1 MGILDDIRSAGRAAA
16 RGAALRWVTESD
28 DDVPFS
34 AMEAALAKSGMAS
47 PGADRPSIAQP
58 TNEVPRAMFHDP
70 YSVTDWGGWRQRP
83 SAMTYETLRLMA
95 QQNTVIGA
103 IINLRVNQLA
113 QFARPQ
119 QDRYERGF
127 RVVLRDRRDNSR
139 SMTKAEEKRATEIE
153 RMLETTGFL
162 LPGEKPQDRDS
173 FRTFLK
179 KSVRDVL
186 TYDQWCFEKLRDRHG
201 RPSRFICLPS
211 ETIRPAVV
219 DIEHQSVQERRER
232 VAYVQ
237 TFENSV
243 IAEFGVDELA
253 WCIMNP
259 RSDLRANNFGLS
271 PVEQIVRL
279 VTAWL
284 YGFEYNQRFF
294 SQGSAIKGLIN
305 IKGTIPDKQMRAF
318 RRMWYQ
324 MVSGVQNAWRTPIL
338 NSEEIQW
345 VSMHS
350 NNREMEYSSWMDWLT
365 KLICAIYGVDPIE
378 INFQFGNTGQS
389 STLSQGSQEEKV
401 VESKDKGLRPLVDH
415 VVDAINH
422 HLVWELEPDFEF
434 AFSGL
439 DTAAEEKEREAIVSL
454 TSSVLTVNEGRA
466 KLGEAPLPGELGNVI
481 RDTNW
486 LQWAQSQL
494 QPQPGADAMGGAP
507 GADGGADGLLSD
519 PEDDADDDLLSG
531 APDTGDDDDGDDEPL
546 HATAPKRPK
555 GGGGPKARVAMM
567 DDDDGDDLLARS
579 SRVEAAALGEL
590 RKAHRAMM
598 LNGDRQVIEI
608 IIPREE

>member
-1 MGILDDIRSAGRAAA
+1 MGFFDDIRSAGRAGVRAA
-16 RGAALRWVTESD
+16 AMRWVTESD
-28 DDVPFS
+28 EDVSFD
-34 AMEAALAKSGMAS
+34 AMEAALSKSGLATS
-47 PGADRPSIAQP
+47 GAQAPSIAQP
-58 TNEVPRAMFHDP
+58 SHEVPRAMFHDP

-103 IINLRVNQLA
+103 IINLRVNQIA

-119 QDRYERGF
+119 QDRYDRGF
-127 RVVLRDRRDNSR
+127 RIVLRDRRDRSR
-139 SMTKAEEKRATEIE
+139 SMSKIEEKRATEIE
-153 RMLETTGFL
+153 RMIETTGFL

-186 TYDQWCFEKLRDRHG
+186 TYDQWCFEKLRDRQG

-253 WCIMNP
+253 WLIMNP

-350 NNREMEYSSWMDWLT
+350 NNREMEYAAWMDWLT

-389 STLSQGSQEEKV
+389 SSLNAGSQEDKV
-401 VESKDKGLRPLVDH
+401 VESKDKGLRPLIDHLVDGL
-415 VVDAINH
+415 NQ

-434 AFSGL
+434 SFSGL
-439 DTAAEEKEREAIVSL
+439 DQQAEETERKGIIEL
-454 TSSVLTVNEGRA
+454 TKSILTVNEGRA
-466 KLGEAPLPGELGNVI
+466 KLGEEPLPAELGNVI
-481 RDTNW
+481 LDQTW
-486 LQWAQSQL
+486 LAWAQAQM
-494 QPQPGADAMGGAP
+494 QPQPDEGGMP
-507 GADGGADGLLSD
+507 GEEPGGGGDGLLSD
-519 PEDDADDDLLSG
+519 PEDDAGDDLL
-531 APDTGDDDDGDDEPL
+531 ADAGDDADDDSEDEPL
-546 HATAPKRPK
+546 HATAPKGKSPR
-555 GGGGPKARVAMM
+555 GSAAMM
-567 DDDDGDDLLARS
+567 SDDDDDDLLARS
-579 SRVEAAALGEL
+579 SRVEALATEEL

-598 LNGDRQVIEI
+598 IAGDRQTIEI
-608 IIPREE
+608 IFPREE

>member
-1 MGILDDIRSAGRAAA
+1 MGFFDDVRDAGRAGLRA
-16 RGAALRWVTESD
+16 AALRWVRESD
-28 DDVPFS
+28 DDVSFDE
-34 AMEAALAKSGMAS
+34 MESALAKGGLAS
-47 PGADRPSIAQP
+47 PGAQKPTIAQP

-127 RVVLRDRRDNSR
+127 RIVLRDRRDRSR

-186 TYDQWCFEKLRDRHG
+186 TYDQWCFEKLRDRNG

-219 DIEHQSVQERRER
+219 DVEHQSVQESRER

-350 NNREMEYSSWMDWLT
+350 NNREMEYSAWMDWLT

-389 STLSQGSQEEKV
+389 STLNQGSQEEKV
-401 VESKDKGLRPLVDH
+401 VESKDKGLRPLIDHIVDH
-415 VVDAINH
+415 INQ

-434 AFSGL
+434 SFAGL
-439 DTAAEEKEREAIVSL
+439 DAKAEETERKGVIEL
-454 TSSVLTVNEGRA
+454 TKSVLTVNEGRA
-466 KLGEAPLPGELGNVI
+466 KLGEEPLPGELGNVI
-481 RDTNW
+481 LDNNW
-486 LQWAQSQL
+486 TAWAQQQM
-494 QPQPGADAMGGAP
+494 QPQPDGMGAEGVP
-507 GADGGADGLLSD
+507 GEGGADGLLSD
-519 PEDDADDDLLSG
+519 PEPQADDDLLAGPPDSG
-531 APDTGDDDDGDDEPL
+531 DDDGDDDLLAAQP
-546 HATAPKRPK
+546 AK
-555 GGGGPKARVAMM
+555 GPKVRVAMM
-567 DDDDGDDLLARS
+567 DDDDDDLLARS
-579 SRVEAAALGEL
+579 ERVRVIADEQL
-590 RKAHRAMM
+590 RKAQRSMV
-598 LNGDRQVIEI
+598 LNGDRQAIEI
-608 IIPREE
+608 IIPREGSS